1 MSNEQMYQLKN
12 NPASG
17 PFRARLFDGT
27 LESASAFYRW
37 SYGKGIDGARK
48 QLVVEEGIMIF
59 ECSGGYKHKAHKNDI
74 ILKGQG
80 PNFGGV
86 MFAMPKD
93 IFDIRCEPVEA
104 PKPVGLSGV

>member
-27 LESASAFYRW
+27 LESASAFYQW
-37 SYGKGIDGARK
+37 SYGKGIDGARM

-59 ECSGGYKHKAHKNDI
+59 ECSGGYKHKAHKNDM

-80 PNFGGV
+80 SAFGGI
-86 MFAMPKD
+86 MGALGKTW
-93 IFDIRCEPVEA
+93 FDKRCEPVKTPA
-104 PKPVGLSGV
+104 PVGLSGV